1 VIGPAGQAASD
12 LDALKARRVTNV
24 TATGH
29 DQRWVAF
36 AAASSDSGFSDEEW
50 QRYEPRMRRQTRRLV
65 RKHRDE
71 IERVAKALLH
81 RKSLTPDEVDQLI

>member
-24 TATGH
+24 T